1 MIKEVYQTELITF
14 EYPPDGGKIPIID
27 PYDGCTVMC
36 PYCFQMEDKRW
47 NKDLIVKKNI
57 PVLIKEKLNN
67 WDRNKTIFIGSRCD
81 PYLNIEEKYELTRKC
96 LIELSELKIPVMIT
110 TKAHYK
116 IILRDIELLKNYK
129 ADMTILLGLSNLN
142 QFSNCDNNYET
153 DNIKLANYIFEQ
165 GIKVWTYITPV
176 LPGITDVEEMISRL
190 NKNIPIFLD
199 ELRIEK
205 NSIQMEKMLEYINV
219 YYPKLEKTYENM
231 ILNNENQYIDLL
243 REKYRNSN
251 RIKFVF
257 N

>member
-243 REKYRNSN
+243 RKKYRNSN